1 MAKIDTINKYMEQ
14 YLAGKSEKAIQ
25 RFREKDIDKQYQS
38 IMTWRYNM
46 RKRGVDVG
54 DDREGKDIVDDLRGV
69 RRRIDRCRVLDEELL
84 DEVERELQS
93 LIDYVQ
99 QTRRRLRVSEIERL
113 ESRRNEIEERLQ
125 TLRRQVEVPETPS
138 LFDIQ

>member
-25 RFREKDIDKQYQS
+25 RFHEKDVDKQYQS

-46 RKRGVDVG
+46 RKRGVDIG
-54 DDREGKDIVDDLRGV
+54 DEREGKDIVEELRGV
-69 RRRIDRCRVLDEELL
+69 RRRIDRCRSLDEQLL
-84 DEVERELQS
+84 DDVERELQS
-93 LIDYVQ
+93 LIEYVQ

-113 ESRRNEIEERLQ
+113 ENCRNEIEERLQ
-125 TLRRQVEVPETPS
+125 ALRRQVEVQETPS
-138 LFDIQ
+138 LFDL